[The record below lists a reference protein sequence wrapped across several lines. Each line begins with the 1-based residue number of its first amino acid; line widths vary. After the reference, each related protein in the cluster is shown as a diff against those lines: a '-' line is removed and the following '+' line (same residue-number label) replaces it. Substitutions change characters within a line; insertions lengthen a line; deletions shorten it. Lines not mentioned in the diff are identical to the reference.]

1 MIPAARSFGTWN
13 WEVAE
18 GVRSVIESANRLR
31 LPRFT
36 ATVSFLRWLWR
47 AGIFIVVLAGAA
59 VLVARGAYPRL
70 LYPAPRRDAFSPG
83 DGRLLTTVARDG
95 VTVHATQFLGPRSS
109 PVIVYFHGNG
119 VVMGDELWMAHEF
132 LRRGLGVVLAEYR
145 GYGLSSGSAAPSEP
159 GLYEDAEAVLALLA
173 GQGIASERIALLG
186 ESLGTGVAAE
196 MAARGHGSSLVLV
209 APFTSIPEVASRFAF
224 GLPVRLLM
232 RERFDTLAKS
242 ARVAVPVLLL
252 HGTDDAIV
260 PYAMSVMLAARL
272 RNARLITVSGGH
284 HTDRFLGPGVGHFDD
299 VASFVKRSR

>member
-1 MIPAARSFGTWN
+1 MAD
-13 WEVAE
+13 
-18 GVRSVIESANRLR
+18 GVRRVIEAANRLR
-31 LPRFT
+31 LPQSAAR
-36 ATVSFLRWLWR
+36 VSFLRWLWR

-70 LYPAPRRDAFSPG
+70 LFPAPQRDAFAPG
-83 DGRLLTTVARDG
+83 DGRLLTTLARDG

-145 GYGLSSGSAAPSEP
+145 SYGLSSGSGPPSEP
-159 GLYEDAEAVLALLA
+159 GLYADAEAVLALLA
-173 GQGIASERIALLG
+173 AQGIAAERIALFG

-232 RERFDTLAKS
+232 REHFDTLAKS
-242 ARVAVPVLLL
+242 ARVAVPVLVL
-252 HGTDDAIV
+252 HGTDDAVV
-260 PYAMSVMLAARL
+260 PYAMGVKLAARL
-272 RNARLITVSGGH
+272 RHARLISVAGGH
-284 HTDRFLGPGVGHFDD
+284 HTDLFLGPGVGRFDD
-299 VASFVKRSR
+299 VASFIQRSR